1 MITNERQFRI
11 AKAQMEKFKFSIT
24 NFDMESLVNS
34 GTDRLIAQAQLDQL
48 QSEYEILLEQIKEY
62 EHLSSG
68 EQKEFEMQSLQDL
81 PIALIKAR
89 IARNWTQKQLAE
101 VVGVKEQ
108 QIQRY
113 EAEMYQS
120 ANLAT
125 LARVAEVLCLT
136 MPDHAVVNF

>member
-11 AKAQMEKFKFSIT
+11 TKAQMEKFKFSIT
-24 NFDMESLVNS
+24 NFDMESLVKS
-34 GTDRLIAQAQLDQL
+34 GTHHLIAQAQLDQL

-62 EHLSSG
+62 ESLSSG

-89 IARNWTQKQLAE
+89 IARSWTQKQLAE

-125 LARVAEVLCLT
+125 LARVAEALCLT
-136 MPDHAVVNF
+136 MPDYAVANF